1 MTQWDLAQPGHGA
14 RAWIAS
20 RPATLVMVLVI
31 AVLFSCTSARAEPHP
46 THLRRATAARQVQ
59 TSPAHHAKPQNTPSK
74 SRSRRSTSARRSAP
88 LARSRHHAHPVPVDD
103 HDQPVLHRA
112 SSPHGAAMRPNRNFA
127 VAHPSRHL
135 QVPTAS
141 EANPTSQQG
150 PNSSTLDAQAEPL
163 TVNDFLRAAN
173 APESSPGG
181 IYASGES
188 HPEDEVSSSLA
199 RAAALTP
206 SVTQATH
213 SIVPTRVEAA
223 SRGTSSAPLAPTAP
237 SDIVG
242 APLAPAEKSRRAASA
257 ENNLPSSELHAP
269 SRDELTEEVERPLV
283 LPGLYRNGR
292 LVVPPPLRGTRE
304 ILVHQNTM
312 ADDEGLKRVQDN
324 QDLHR
329 LRSARQLVDLPESAS
344 LHINPELAG
353 DRRCARP
360 WTVHFAEDVAR
371 AYYARFH
378 APLQVN
384 SAVRT
389 VAYQVRLRRVNGN
402 AAGISGD
409 AASPHLTGEA
419 LDFGKHGMS
428 VQQIAWMRL
437 YLSPLMQSGKLDVEE
452 EFQQACFH
460 VSVYRTYAPPS
471 RRHSAAHT
479 EVAQLREPRGP
490 RTALR
495 ADQVQ

>member
-1 MTQWDLAQPGHGA
+1 MTQWDPAQRGHGA
-14 RAWIAS
+14 RAWIVA
-20 RPATLVMVLVI
+20 RAATALMMLGI
-31 AVLFSCTSARAEPHP
+31 AVLFSCTSARAARHP
-46 THLRRATAARQVQ
+46 THLRRATAAHQVQ
-59 TSPAHHAKPQNTPSK
+59 TSPSHHAKPQNTPSK
-74 SRSRRSTSARRSAP
+74 SRSRRSTSARRSASH
-88 LARSRHHAHPVPVDD
+88 LRSRHHTHPIPVDD
-103 HDQPVLHRA
+103 HDPPVLHRA
-112 SSPHGAAMRPNRNFA
+112 SSPHSETIRQGKNMAAS
-127 VAHPSRHL
+127 HPSKNFG
-135 QVPTAS
+135 AS
-141 EANPTSQQG
+141 TESEVTIATERA
-150 PNSSTLDAQAEPL
+150 SSTPALEAGAEPL

-173 APESSPGG
+173 APESSPDG

-199 RAAALTP
+199 RAAALT
-206 SVTQATH
+206 SRVTQARHATAP
-213 SIVPTRVEAA
+213 IRVEAA
-223 SRGTSSAPLAPTAP
+223 ARGTSPAPLAPPAP

-242 APLAPAEKSRRAASA
+242 APLTAPERYRRAASV
-257 ENNLPSSELHAP
+257 EDNLPSPELHAP
-269 SRDELTEEVERPLV
+269 SREELTEEVERPVV

-304 ILVHQNTM
+304 ILIHQNTM

-324 QDLHR
+324 QDLQR
-329 LRSARQLVDLPESAS
+329 LRSSRQLIDLPESAS
-344 LHINPELAG
+344 LHVNPELAG

-378 APLQVN
+378 TPLQVN

-437 YLSPLMQSGKLDVEE
+437 YLLPLMQSGKLDVEE

-460 VSVYRTYAPPS
+460 VSVYRTYAPS
-471 RRHSAAHT
+471 TRRHSAPHT
-479 EVAQLREPRGP
+479 EVAQLREPRVP

-495 ADQVQ
+495 AYQVQ